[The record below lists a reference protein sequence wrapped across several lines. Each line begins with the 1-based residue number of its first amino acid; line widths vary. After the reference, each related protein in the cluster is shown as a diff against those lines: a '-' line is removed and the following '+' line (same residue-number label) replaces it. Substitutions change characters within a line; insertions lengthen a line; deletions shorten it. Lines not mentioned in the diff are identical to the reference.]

1 MLLVNRGCNSAPRT
15 GYPMA
20 NQRFFFTQRSCTF
33 VVPNGVKL
41 IKTLRLW
48 GGGGS
53 GGAGDNST
61 FGGGGGGSSGY
72 QEKVNIAVNPGD
84 LITITVGLGGAPTVA
99 FSTTGSAGASTSVV
113 AAGTTYQANGGN
125 GGNSLTGGTGGTTN
139 GAGSTN
145 TNGST
150 GGSGSAGVGG
160 TGANAVGTMPGIA
173 GITGVG
179 GAQVPSGSNPGNQGF
194 TPGAGGSGAP
204 KLSTTSGAGADGA
217 VYIAW

>member
-1 MLLVNRGCNSAPRT
+1 MPKPAYPR
-15 GYPMA
+15 A
-20 NQRFFFTQRSCTF
+20 NHRFFFTQESCTF
-33 VVPNGVKL
+33 VVPPGVKL

-72 QEKVNIAVNPGD
+72 QEKVNITVKPGD
-84 LITITVGLGGAPTVA
+84 LITITVGLGGASTSA
-99 FSTTGSAGASTSVV
+99 FSTTGNPGTSTTVV
-113 AAGTTYQANGGN
+113 AVSITYQANGGN

-160 TGANAVGTMPGIA
+160 TGANAPGIMPGIA
-173 GITGVG
+173 GITGIG
-179 GAQVPSGSNPGNQGF
+179 GAQVPSGSSPGNQGF

-204 KLSTTSGAGADGA
+204 KFSTTSGAGADGA